1 MKRDEKFV
9 TEMAMNI
16 KTKMDHLRKTKGIIK
31 PLAPKAT

>member
-16 KTKMDHLRKTKGIIK
+16 KTKMDRLRKTKGIIK
-31 PLAPKAT
+31 SLVQKAT